1 MDYNHILK
9 FLDKFKK
16 IIYQKEEIKNI
27 IKEIISNEISY
38 KIEDNSLVIKN
49 GYIYIYGSPILR
61 NEIIMRKKQILLK
74 TKEALPNNNFLDI
87 K

>member
-1 MDYNHILK
+1 MDYDHILK

-27 IKEIISNEISY
+27 ILEIISKEISY
-38 KIEDNSLVIKN
+38 NIKKESLKIKN
-49 GYIYIYGSPILR
+49 GYLQIDDSPIVRSEVL
-61 NEIIMRKKQILLK
+61 MHKKQILFK
-74 TKEALPNNNFLDI
+74 IKEILPNNNFLDI

>member
-27 IKEIISNEISY
+27 ILEIISKEISY
-38 KIEDNSLVIKN
+38 NIKKESLKIKN
-49 GYIYIYGSPILR
+49 GYLQIDDSPIVRGEVL
-61 NEIIMRKKQILLK
+61 MHKKQILFK
-74 TKEALPNNNFLDI
+74 IKEILPNNNFLDI